1 MEAGVPQA
9 PTNRVKL
16 AKKHVEGELGPHF
29 GKPVFLRIVKEDWLL
44 ELWVKEGKN
53 WRILKTYGIAA
64 MSGGPGPKEAEGDE
78 QAPEGFYAVVP
89 GAMNPHSSYHLSF
102 NIGYPNSYDRR
113 LGRTGSYIMVHGGIC
128 SIGCFAMTDPVIE
141 EIYTMVNEYFRAGG
155 TRVPVQIYPFE
166 MTAERMEKEKASPHY
181 PFWQY
186 LQPGW
191 QHTRDCREPY
201 QGTGVSSASI

>member
-1 MEAGVPQA
+1 MEAEVPQKSA
-9 PTNRVKL
+9 AREEL
-16 AKKHVEGELGPHF
+16 AKKQVESELGAHF

-44 ELWVKEGKN
+44 ELWVKEGEG
-53 WRILKTYGIAA
+53 WRILKTYEIAA
-64 MSGGPGPKEAEGDE
+64 MSGGLGPKEAEGDE

-102 NIGYPNSYDRR
+102 NIGYPNAYDRS
-113 LGRTGSYIMVHGGIC
+113 LGRTGSYIMVHGGDC

-155 TRVPVQIYPFE
+155 TRVPIQIYPFE
-166 MTAERMEKEKASPHY
+166 MTAERMKEEKASPHH
-181 PFWQY
+181 PFWLH

-191 QHTRDCREPY
+191 QHTHDHNEPY
-201 QGTGVSSASI
+201 PSA

>member
-1 MEAGVPQA
+1 MEAEVPQK
-9 PTNRVKL
+9 PTARVEL
-16 AKKHVEGELGPHF
+16 ARKHVKGKLGTHF

-44 ELWVKEGKN
+44 ELWVKEGKG
-53 WRILKTYGIAA
+53 WRILKIYEIAA
-64 MSGGPGPKEAEGDE
+64 MSGEPGPKEAGGDE

-89 GAMNPHSSYHLSF
+89 GAMNPHSCYHLSF
-102 NIGYPNSYDRR
+102 NIGYPNRYDRS
-113 LGRTGSYIMVHGGIC
+113 LGRTGSYIMVHGGDC

-166 MTAERMEKEKASPHY
+166 MTAERMKKEKASPHHA
-181 PFWQY
+181 FWLY

-191 QHTRDCREPY
+191 QHTHDHNEPY
-201 QGTGVSSASI
+201 PSV